1 MKHRMETG
9 RPIRDG
15 FTLLE
20 VLVATM
26 IMAIAV
32 VTLLSALS
40 VSMRNAA
47 RLTAHDRMAMVG
59 RSKMDELLVDY
70 DLPLEAELDGS
81 LPPSLTGGEPAGYHA
96 ALGIF
101 DAPPQAA
108 PGTPIL
114 QRIALHVWWKENGRD
129 RALDLE
135 SYRRNSIP
143 LAVKP

>member
-1 MKHRMETG
+1 MKLRSATRE
-9 RPIRDG
+9 G

-47 RLTAHDRMAMVG
+47 RLTDHDRMAMLG
-59 RSKMDELLVDY
+59 RSKMDEILVDY
-70 DLPLEAELDGS
+70 NLPLEAEFDGKFA
-81 LPPSLTGGEPAGYHA
+81 PSVTGGEDAGFHVA
-96 ALGIF
+96 IGIF

-108 PGTPIL
+108 PGTPVL
-114 QRIALHVWWKENGRD
+114 QRILMHVWWKPGEGQRT
-129 RALDLE
+129 LDLE
-135 SYRRNSIP
+135 SFRRNALP
-143 LAVKP
+143 LPVRQ